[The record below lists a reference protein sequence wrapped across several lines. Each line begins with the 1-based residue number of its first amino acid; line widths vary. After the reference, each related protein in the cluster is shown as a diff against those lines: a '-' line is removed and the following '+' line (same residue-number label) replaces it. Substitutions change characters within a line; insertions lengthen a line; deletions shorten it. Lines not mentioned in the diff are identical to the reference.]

1 MHASIILSLLLVSAV
16 QAAEGGASNDHHHPI
31 VPIDMVAIDTA
42 HPTPSPSIN
51 TEYDDTTTSASPTSN
66 TLPVPSSFHS
76 KMSSTLNQ
84 LHSSA
89 STSTNSIMHHPTN
102 NPKVSYNTNT
112 TTSNPTAS
120 YALSVTDPAPKKL
133 FRQVEHLT
141 FTTQLEK
148 DTISFSD
155 NNSVYCNSKQEEDG
169 TYTTLDI
176 IPFYYQMESSDKGS
190 MMIHNQKINNS
201 ILSAL
206 SGILTCDDTIDD
218 VEEDIRRL
226 REESVVGAYIDNEEC
241 KSFVHIAMLLY
252 AITLYISHKY

>member
-1 MHASIILSLLLVSAV
+1 MQASIILSLLLVSAV
-16 QAAEGGASNDHHHPI
+16 QAAEGGGASNDYSTDPI
-31 VPIDMVAIDTA
+31 VSIADDTS
-42 HPTPSPSIN
+42 PSPSTN
-51 TEYDDTTTSASPTSN
+51 KEYDYTTTSASPTSD
-66 TLPVPSSFHS
+66 TLPIPSSFHS

-89 STSTNSIMHHPTN
+89 TSTNSIMHHPNTN
-102 NPKVSYNTNT
+102 NPKVSSNTNT
-112 TTSNPTAS
+112 PTSNPTAS
-120 YALSVTDPAPKKL
+120 HVLSVTDPAPNKL

-141 FTTQLEK
+141 FTAQLEK

-176 IPFYYQMESSDKGS
+176 IPYYYQMESSDGS
-190 MMIHNQKINNS
+190 MMMHNQKINNS

-206 SGILTCDDTIDD
+206 SGILTCDDTIED

-226 REESVVGAYIDNEEC
+226 REGSVVGAYIDNEEC
-241 KSFVHIAMLLY
+241 KSLDH
-252 AITLYISHKY
+252 ITLSLSFISHKY

>member
-1 MHASIILSLLLVSAV
+1 MQASIILSLLLVSAV
-16 QAAEGGASNDHHHPI
+16 QAAEGGASNDYHHPI
-31 VPIDMVAIDTA
+31 VPIDIEIDDTLS
-42 HPTPSPSIN
+42 HPTPSPSTN
-51 TEYDDTTTSASPTSN
+51 KEYDDTTTSASPTSN
-66 TLPVPSSFHS
+66 TLLIPSSFHS

-89 STSTNSIMHHPTN
+89 TSTNSIMHQP
-102 NPKVSYNTNT
+102 NTNT
-112 TTSNPTAS
+112 PTSNPTAS
-120 YALSVTDPAPKKL
+120 YSLSVTDPAPKKL

-190 MMIHNQKINNS
+190 MMMHNQKINNS

-206 SGILTCDDTIDD
+206 AGILTCDDTIEDED
-218 VEEDIRRL
+218 REEDIRRL
-226 REESVVGAYIDNEEC
+226 REGSVVGAYIDNEEC
-241 KSFVHIAMLLY
+241 KSLDH
-252 AITLYISHKY
+252 ITLSLLFISHKYFSDMY